1 MFSRSDLEEL
11 VKLEGQPA
19 ISIYL
24 PTHLAGWEVRQDPI
38 RLKNLLSAAA
48 KRLMAS
54 RRLPE
59 INALL
64 SPAQRLVEDGAFW
77 RRQQHEQQGLAIF
90 LAPGFDRVFQL
101 PIAVHEEIMLGSY
114 FHIKPLLPILEDAG
128 PFWLL
133 TISASHAR
141 LYEGSRWDFTEVT
154 ELDLPQGVDRV
165 EGMTEYEENYY
176 ASPVG
181 RHGGLAKAQSFGD
194 DPDQVRKEELLE
206 FLHRIVPPVEPFIKR
221 RSVPVILAAAPEIQG
236 HFRWIAGW
244 KEIHPHGLSENPE
257 ALTNEELHRRAYAL
271 VEQGQIAARNTALE
285 RLNARLSTG
294 KASTKPEELVKAAR
308 YARVDT
314 LFLSGDEHLW
324 GIFDEVRDRVEAHC
338 AAAEDDIDLFDYAAL
353 MTLRHGGSVIVVD
366 GAALPPPGLSAA
378 ILRY

>member
-1 MFSRSDLEEL
+1 MFSRTDLEEL
-11 VKLEGQPA
+11 VMMEARPA
-19 ISIYL
+19 ISIYF
-24 PTHLAGWEVRQDPI
+24 PTHVAGREIRQDPI
-38 RLKNLLSAAA
+38 RLKNLLSAATE
-48 KRLMAS
+48 RLKAA

-77 RRQQHEQQGLAIF
+77 RSQQHEQQGLAIF

-101 PIAVHEEIMLGSY
+101 PIPVPEEMMLGSH

-133 TISASHAR
+133 TISASYAR

-154 ELDLPQGVDRV
+154 ELDLPQGVARV

-194 DPDQVRKEELLE
+194 DPDQIRKEELLE
-206 FLHRIVPPVEPFIKR
+206 FLHRVVPPVEPLIKR
-221 RSVPVILAAAPEIQG
+221 SPAPVIVAAPPEVQG
-236 HFRWIAGW
+236 HFREIAGW
-244 KEIHPHGLSENPE
+244 REIQPDGITENPDALSE
-257 ALTNEELHRRAYAL
+257 AELHRGAYAL
-271 VEQGQIAARNTALE
+271 VEPKLAEARAAAVD
-285 RLNARLSTG
+285 RLNALLPAG
-294 KASTKPEELVKAAR
+294 KATTKPEEIVKAAR

-314 LFLSGDEHLW
+314 LFLTGDDHLW
-324 GIFDEVRDRVEAHC
+324 GWFDESEDRVAAHGSG
-338 AAAEDDIDLFDYAAL
+338 ADGDIDILDFVAL
-353 MTLRHGGSVIVVD
+353 MTLRQGGSVMLV
-366 GAALPPPGLSAA
+366 AREALPPPGLSAA